1 MNFSHKNEESIFC
14 NKVNFPLLF
23 WRAKLTIFNWFQFF
37 CLNWIDVKT
46 TILFFLSLSLTKPIR
61 MILYFLW
68 KSITLSKSEGI
79 FFLKWFLHAARK
91 SLAAKIF
98 KFVFCSPC
106 ESSPSLTKF
115 IIIYLVFSILV
126 DYFFQVSLQIKLN
139 FERGKKGKLTMSG
152 LNSFKYHELKY
163 RNCVGKLV

>member
-1 MNFSHKNEESIFC
+1 
-14 NKVNFPLLF
+14 
-23 WRAKLTIFNWFQFF
+23 
-37 CLNWIDVKT
+37 
-46 TILFFLSLSLTKPIR
+46 

-68 KSITLSKSEGI
+68 KSITLSQSEGI

-139 FERGKKGKLTMSG
+139 FERGKKENSQCRDQTPLSTMNWNTETALGSLFNNFSSCG
-152 LNSFKYHELKY
+152 GGNKILPSVLIAFVMTWLIADKVY
-163 RNCVGKLV
+163 